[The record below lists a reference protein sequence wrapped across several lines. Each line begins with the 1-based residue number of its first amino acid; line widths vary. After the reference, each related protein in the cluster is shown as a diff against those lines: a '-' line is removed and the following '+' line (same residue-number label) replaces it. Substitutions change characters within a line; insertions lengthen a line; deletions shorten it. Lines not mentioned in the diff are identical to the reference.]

1 MQDQALAGHVGAPA
15 RQQLATL
22 RRALDERLSALEA
35 ALSGSR
41 ADVPLETLVLDLARV
56 ATDEALAATE
66 LACAD
71 AQAESDAALQRL
83 TALEQ
88 TRNLER
94 RQLEERVAALSKAN
108 ADSVAACE
116 ALAMELAGVRAGAS
130 EHERAHRALQQHVEG
145 WQAEKEAE
153 QAAQKAEKNDMQ
165 QMLVSVK
172 AVFMRFGQQKLAIDE
187 RFRTLEAEL
196 ERTRAALTECATRAR
211 P

>member
-1 MQDQALAGHVGAPA
+1 MQDQELAGHVDATA
-15 RQQLATL
+15 RQHLATL

-41 ADVPLETLVLDLARV
+41 GDVPLETLVLDLARV

-66 LACAD
+66 LACAE
-71 AQAESDAALQRL
+71 AQAVSDAALQRL

-108 ADSVAACE
+108 A
-116 ALAMELAGVRAGAS
+116 
-130 EHERAHRALQQHVEG
+130 
-145 WQAEKEAE
+145 EKEAE
-153 QAAQKAEKNDMQ
+153 QAAQQAEKDDMQ
-165 QMLVSVK
+165 QMLASVK

-196 ERTRAALTECATRAR
+196 ERARAALAACATRAR